1 MQQSEHPLLLGPA
14 LSPHD
19 TCVAAFVV
27 VSVLWALGVVWF
39 DCRYRLIPWRLTLI
53 GSAMVVAGESWLFH
67 EWKDV
72 LCCSA
77 IWSGLYASVGLVGAF
92 LGSRRP
98 GIGGADMLVGAAC
111 GAWLTHGGVLL
122 VIVAIGCVNI
132 ISIVMQPVH
141 RVPPWTTRNSLHSS
155 DDGWGSRR
163 HYDGDDVK
171 RSHSIQ
177 ADRVS
182 PARNDAPVIVPL
194 TTQACR
200 FRILIALHGYY
211 VEE

>member
-1 MQQSEHPLLLGPA
+1 MVRLSI
-14 LSPHD
+14 SPHPMASNLD
-19 TCVAAFVV
+19 RFCDGRCRRIVAFSRVEGRAVLFRHLVRSLRLCWLSGGIPWFPTAGNWWRRY
-27 VSVLWALGVVWF
+27 VSWCGMRSMAHTWGSVAGH
-39 DCRYRLIPWRLTLI
+39 CGYRLRQHHFD
-53 GSAMVVAGESWLFH
+53 S
-67 EWKDV
+67 
-72 LCCSA
+72 
-77 IWSGLYASVGLVGAF
+77 
-92 LGSRRP
+92 
-98 GIGGADMLVGAAC
+98 
-111 GAWLTHGGVLL
+111 
-122 VIVAIGCVNI
+122 
-132 ISIVMQPVH
+132 MQPVH
-141 RVPPWTTRNSLHSS
+141 RVPPWTTRNSPHSS

>member
-1 MQQSEHPLLLGPA
+1 MAPNPNRFGDGHRWGIVTFSRVDQC
-14 LSPHD
+14 
-19 TCVAAFVV
+19 T
-27 VSVLWALGVVWF
+27 VLFRHLV
-39 DCRYRLIPWRLTLI
+39 RSLRLCCPRGGIPWFSTAGNWWRRHFSCCGMRSMAHAW
-53 GSAMVVAGESWLFH
+53 GSVAGH
-67 EWKDV
+67 
-72 LCCSA
+72 
-77 IWSGLYASVGLVGAF
+77 
-92 LGSRRP
+92 
-98 GIGGADMLVGAAC
+98 C
-111 GAWLTHGGVLL
+111 GHRLRQHHFD
-122 VIVAIGCVNI
+122 
-132 ISIVMQPVH
+132 SMQPVH
-141 RVPPWTTRNSLHSS
+141 RVPPWTTRNSPHSS

-163 HYDGDDVK
+163 HYDGDDVI